1 MRPRYSL
8 AKRKAQ
14 ELLREGRVTAAPVP
28 VERLATVA
36 NAEIKYEPF
45 AGAMSGMVYRRDEG
59 GAIIGVNSMHP
70 TTRKR
75 FTIAHELGHLIL
87 HGDEL
92 HIDERFPFAF
102 RDEVSSL
109 AVDPAEIEAN
119 QFAAEL
125 LMPEAWLIAEIR
137 GQHLDIESED
147 VIEALAKKFGVS
159 VQSMMHRLSNLGA
172 KR

>member
-14 ELLREGRVTAAPVP
+14 ELLRQGGEKSAPVR
-28 VERLATVA
+28 VERLAALV
-36 NAEIKYEPF
+36 NAEIRFEPF
-45 AGAMSGMVYRRDEG
+45 AGAMSGMVYRNDE

-70 TTRKR
+70 ATRKR
-75 FTIAHELGHLIL
+75 FTIAHELGHLLL

-125 LMPEAWLIAEIR
+125 LMPEAWLAAEIK

-159 VQSMMHRLSNLGA
+159 VQSMTHRLSNLGA

>member
-14 ELLREGRVTAAPVP
+14 DLLRKAGVTKAPVP
-28 VERLATVA
+28 VERIAVLAD
-36 NAEIKYEPF
+36 AELRFEPF
-45 AGAMSGMVYRRDEG
+45 AGALSGMVYRRDG
-59 GAIIGVNSMHP
+59 HKAIIGVNSSHP
-70 TTRKR
+70 TNRKR
-75 FTIAHELGHLIL
+75 FTIAHELGHLLL

-92 HIDERFPFAF
+92 HVDERFPFAF
-102 RDEVSSL
+102 RDEISSK

-125 LMPEAWLIAEIR
+125 LMPETWLESDIGGR
-137 GQHLDIESED
+137 HLDIESDE
-147 VIEALAKKFGVS
+147 VVEKLAKKYGVS
-159 VQSMMHRLSNLGA
+159 MQSMTHRLTNLGA